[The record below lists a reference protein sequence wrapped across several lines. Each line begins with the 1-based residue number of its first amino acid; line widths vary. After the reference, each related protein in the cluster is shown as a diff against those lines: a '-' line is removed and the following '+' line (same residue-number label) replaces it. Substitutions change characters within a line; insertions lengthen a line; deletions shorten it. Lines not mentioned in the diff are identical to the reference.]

1 MKNFLLPILAVL
13 TLSFVMTSLA
23 SAQETTKQ
31 TTEDKAEVTKP
42 SLTFYYFDQWPMC
55 DKIKVIVNDLKKAQ
69 GTEVKFE
76 NIVVSEETK
85 EEIEK
90 AKLDGHG
97 IIAKNKDGK
106 LVQILSGH
114 SYDKKAV
121 KAIVTKLLAE

>member
-1 MKNFLLPILAVL
+1 
-13 TLSFVMTSLA
+13 
-23 SAQETTKQ
+23 
-31 TTEDKAEVTKP
+31 
-42 SLTFYYFDQWPMC
+42 MC
-55 DKIKVIVNDLKKAQ
+55 DKIKVIVNDLKKTQ